1 MLFRSDL
8 ELFAKEFPTLKIK
21 SITYHSPFMY
31 VLSGGVSRSA
41 MLPYFMYNVAKAM
54 EWLCKPFSKQ
64 LGLFCTVEV
73 EKI

>member
-1 MLFRSDL
+1 
-8 ELFAKEFPTLKIK
+8 
-21 SITYHSPFMY
+21 MY

-41 MLPYFMYNVAKAM
+41 MLPYFMYGFAKAI

-73 EKI
+73 EKR

>member
-1 MLFRSDL
+1 
-8 ELFAKEFPTLKIK
+8 
-21 SITYHSPFMY
+21 MY

-41 MLPYFMYNVAKAM
+41 MLPYFMYNFAKAI

-73 EKI
+73 EKR